1 MKQQSSYTVQPRA
14 WSWWRHQMETFSA
27 LLAICTGNSPVPG
40 DFPAQRPVTRSFNVF
55 FDLRP
60 NKRLSKQSW
69 GWWFATQCFPWWRHR
84 NLFAV
89 FHPCFGMC
97 RWYRCS
103 TSIYYHGAIEQF
115 HDFKKKTTTENI
127 YMFCRLR
134 HDPVWYIYIFFISHI
149 YIHKEIYG
157 CGIEF
162 IRWWLSFTG
171 HDSSN

>member
-1 MKQQSSYTVQPRA
+1 MKQQSLYTVQPRA

-40 DFPAQRPVTRSFNVF
+40 NFPAQRPVTRSFNVF

-103 TSIYYHGAIEQF
+103 TSGSTITVLSNSSMILKRKQQLKISTCFADWGMILFYVYIY
-115 HDFKKKTTTENI
+115 K
-127 YMFCRLR
+127 
-134 HDPVWYIYIFFISHI
+134 YIYIKKSMVVA
-149 YIHKEIYG
+149 
-157 CGIEF
+157 
-162 IRWWLSFTG
+162 LNSF
-171 HDSSN
+171 DNA